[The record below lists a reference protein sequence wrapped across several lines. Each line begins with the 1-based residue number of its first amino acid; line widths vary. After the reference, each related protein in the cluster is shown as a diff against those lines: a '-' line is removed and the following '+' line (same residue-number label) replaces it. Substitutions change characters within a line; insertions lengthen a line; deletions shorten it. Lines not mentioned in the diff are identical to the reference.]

1 MQEISKTSIGS
12 KRLKNSGRPGVTGGW
27 IPNTLF
33 QKEAETAK
41 AAYDIEIKEYNK
53 NKPQESPP
61 KKPKK
66 EESEKKIE
74 KKKNEKSSSPKA
86 KVEKKP
92 SAEKS
97 KTEKNEKSKTEKSHS
112 KSDSKSGS
120 KKVTDSDK
128 PMLALEKGK
137 LVSKGSKKSSKPSE
151 NGTSSKK
158 VEKKTEKKVEKSK
171 SEKSKSNEKN
181 SGSPKKPKN
190 TIIIPNEKQI
200 EKFLVKLIK
209 QSNLEQL
216 TMKQVSPLPAH
227 FRSTSG

>member
-1 MQEISKTSIGS
+1 MPDLWFPSCWSK
-12 KRLKNSGRPGVTGGW
+12 
-27 IPNTLF
+27 TLF

-41 AAYDIEIKEYNK
+41 AAYDIEMKEYNK
-53 NKPQESPP
+53 NKTESPP

-66 EESEKKIE
+66 EESEKKSE
-74 KKKNEKSSSPKA
+74 NKKTEKSSSPKA

-97 KTEKNEKSKTEKSHS
+97 KTEK
-112 KSDSKSGS
+112 SDSKKEKNVSKNDS

-171 SEKSKSNEKN
+171 TEKSKSNEK

-216 TMKQVSPLPAH
+216 TMKQVSLLPVTSDQLPANL
-227 FRSTSG
+227 

>member
-97 KTEKNEKSKTEKSHS
+97 KTGQNDS

>member
-1 MQEISKTSIGS
+1 VDP
-12 KRLKNSGRPGVTGGW
+12 LFF
-27 IPNTLF
+27 LF

-53 NKPQESPP
+53 NKPQESPS

-66 EESEKKIE
+66 EESEKKVE
-74 KKKNEKSSSPKA
+74 NKKTEKSSSSKA

-97 KTEKNEKSKTEKSHS
+97 KTEKNEKSKNE
-112 KSDSKSGS
+112 KSGS

-158 VEKKTEKKVEKSK
+158 VEKKTEKKVEKPK

-216 TMKQVSPLPAH
+216 TMKQVSPLPVN
-227 FRSTSG
+227 FRLIFEGNFSN

>member
-1 MQEISKTSIGS
+1 MTC
-12 KRLKNSGRPGVTGGW
+12 GW
-27 IPNTLF
+27 IPNFLL

-74 KKKNEKSSSPKA
+74 KKKTEKSSSPKA

-97 KTEKNEKSKTEKSHS
+97 KTEKNEKSKTEKSP
-112 KSDSKSGS
+112 SKSGS

>member
-1 MQEISKTSIGS
+1 MTS
-12 KRLKNSGRPGVTGGW
+12 GW
-27 IPNTLF
+27 IPNFLF

-61 KKPKK
+61 KKSKK

-74 KKKNEKSSSPKA
+74 NKKTEKSSSPNA
-86 KVEKKP
+86 KVVKKP

-97 KTEKNEKSKTEKSHS
+97 KKSDS

-216 TMKQVSPLPAH
+216 TMKQVSPLAAH
-227 FRSTSG
+227 FQSTSG